1 MTGSTIASES
11 VRIPD
16 AAPSTKNED
25 SLPARDKLQRASSPE
40 PERCLRTVLLVEDD
54 RELAD
59 ALALRFQHAGL
70 VVARANDGPS
80 GLERFRMLEPGLI
93 ILDLRL
99 PRMNGDRF
107 LQFLR
112 RTPAYRDVPIIV
124 ITGTSDDA
132 LLAKVNTCG
141 VTRVFRKPISP
152 KELLRA
158 AIEVLDE

>member
-1 MTGSTIASES
+1 MTDSITASEPAR
-11 VRIPD
+11 VPD
-16 AAPSTKNED
+16 AAPATKDEGALVAQD
-25 SLPARDKLQRASSPE
+25 QLQRAASAE

-59 ALALRFQHAGL
+59 AIALRFQHAGL

-80 GLERFRMLEPGLI
+80 GLQRFRMLEPGLI

-99 PRMNGDRF
+99 PRMDGDRF

-112 RTPAYRDVPIIV
+112 KTPAYRDVPIIV
-124 ITGTSDDA
+124 ITGTSDEA
-132 LLAKVNTCG
+132 LLAKVEKWG

-158 AIEVLDE
+158 AIEVLDV